1 VASRQVRERE
11 RHTMYSQ
18 KKRNPSM
25 QKTASKLRLAAAA
38 FSAVLLAGTALSGS
52 AHAAPEGTAAAE
64 MGVKACGY
72 YETQTDSYYG
82 YCGSTWVK
90 IQVDI
95 DWWPTDIKRCVPPGE
110 THLGTTDEIDNAW
123 AIAGT
128 CG

>member
-1 VASRQVRERE
+1 MGVSEERRFLPHMNGRDMK
-11 RHTMYSQ
+11 RH
-18 KKRNPSM
+18 PSLP
-25 QKTASKLRLAAAA
+25 KTASKLRLAAVAC
-38 FSAVLLAGTALSGS
+38 SAVLLAGTALSGS
-52 AHAAPEGTAAAE
+52 AHAAPEGKPAGET
-64 MGVKACGY
+64 GIKACGY

-82 YCGSTWVK
+82 HCGSTWVK

-123 AIAGT
+123 AIEGT

>member
-1 VASRQVRERE
+1 
-11 RHTMYSQ
+11 
-18 KKRNPSM
+18 M

-52 AHAAPEGTAAAE
+52 AHAASEGKA
-64 MGVKACGY
+64 GVKACGY
-72 YETQTDSYYG
+72 YETQTDAYYG
-82 YCGSTWVK
+82 HCGSTWVK

-110 THLGTTDEIDNAW
+110 THLGTTDGIDNAW
-123 AIAGT
+123 AIPGT

>member
-1 VASRQVRERE
+1 MSL
-11 RHTMYSQ
+11 Q

-38 FSAVLLAGTALSGS
+38 FSGVLLAGTALTGS
-52 AHAAPEGTAAAE
+52 AHAAPEGRAAAE

-72 YETQTDSYYG
+72 YETQTDAYYG
-82 YCGSTWVK
+82 HCGSTWVK

-110 THLGTTDEIDNAW
+110 THLGTTDGIDNAW
-123 AIAGT
+123 AIPGT

>member
-1 VASRQVRERE
+1 
-11 RHTMYSQ
+11 
-18 KKRNPSM
+18 M
-25 QKTASKLRLAAAA
+25 QKTASKRRLAAAA
-38 FSAVLLAGTALSGS
+38 FSAVLLAGTVLSGS
-52 AHAAPEGTAAAE
+52 AHAAPEGKAATA

-82 YCGSTWVK
+82 HCGSTWVK

>member
-1 VASRQVRERE
+1 
-11 RHTMYSQ
+11 
-18 KKRNPSM
+18 M

-52 AHAAPEGTAAAE
+52 AHAAPEGKA
-64 MGVKACGY
+64 GVKACGY

-82 YCGSTWVK
+82 HCGSTTVK

-95 DWWPTDIKRCVPPGE
+95 DWWPTDIKRCVSPGE